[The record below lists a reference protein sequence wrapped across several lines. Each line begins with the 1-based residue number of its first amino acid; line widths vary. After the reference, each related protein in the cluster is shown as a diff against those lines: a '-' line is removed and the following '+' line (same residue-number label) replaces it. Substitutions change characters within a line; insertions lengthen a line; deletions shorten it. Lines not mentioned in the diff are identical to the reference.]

1 MDVIIETEITNLTK
15 EEMMPPLDLND
26 APKMEEKS
34 KNLTRARQSLIEELD
49 AINLYQER
57 IEATRDERL
66 KKVLEHNRDEEK
78 EHATMLIEYLKEND
92 PTFKR
97 MFEEDN

>member
-1 MDVIIETEITNLTK
+1 
-15 EEMMPPLDLND
+15 MPPLDLND

-34 KNLTRARQSLIEELD
+34 KDLARARQSLIEELD

-57 IEATRDERL
+57 IEATRDEKLR
-66 KKVLEHNRDEEK
+66 KVLEHNRDEEK
-78 EHATMLIEYLKEND
+78 EHAAMLIEYLKEND

-97 MFEEDN
+97 MFEEHD